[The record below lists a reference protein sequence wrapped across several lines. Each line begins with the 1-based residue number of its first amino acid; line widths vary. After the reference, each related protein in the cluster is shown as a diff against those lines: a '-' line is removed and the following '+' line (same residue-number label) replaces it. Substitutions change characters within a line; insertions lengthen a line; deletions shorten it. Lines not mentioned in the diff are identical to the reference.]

1 MHDDHTKSKD
11 CKNSHEIYRNEGKE
25 MREREIIKTE
35 IGKHFFSHTR
45 ASDCLLQEFLVIS
58 LGSFTLL

>member
-35 IGKHFFSHTR
+35 IGKHFFFPTHAR
-45 ASDCLLQEFLVIS
+45 VIACCKN
-58 LGSFTLL
+58 F